1 MNSEDTPNLLSR
13 RANPSINQLARQRP
27 EAKSIILQDNQAVRM
42 EINSNYSDKEGIG
55 IKPMT
60 S

>member
-42 EINSNYSDKEGIG
+42 EINSNYSDKEGKG